1 MIPAAQPGEPYVG
14 RRKVRSSM
22 DIEDIKRR
30 VLTQRMHRYPD
41 SGPDLAGSGVAH
53 FRQET
58 GRLRVA
64 FAGIRPG
71 RDTVAVD
78 AIQRFARQRGIE
90 VQWVVVPDR
99 PGEGQLPGALHAA
112 GFRLDEN
119 LLLMGHEGL
128 VAAPRNPAV
137 TISIIDTQQA
147 MWHYEYGSRQA
158 FFEED
163 FPAEAAVSQRARE
176 RWREHEHGWCR
187 YYAAALSGRIVGGCY
202 VSLFE
207 EIPTILGV
215 YTVAAARRHG
225 VATVLLQRVIAD
237 LVHNGRWTC
246 CLFVKHGNPAEQ
258 LYRKIG
264 FQPLMDEQTWV
275 WAPW

>member
-1 MIPAAQPGEPYVG
+1 
-14 RRKVRSSM
+14 M

-30 VLTQRMHRYPD
+30 VLAQRMNRYPD
-41 SGPDLAGSGVAH
+41 AGPDLGGAGSAR

-71 RDTVAVD
+71 CETG
-78 AIQRFARQRGIE
+78 AIERVHRFARQRGIE
-90 VQWVVVPDR
+90 VHWIVVPER
-99 PGEGQLPGALHAA
+99 SGEERLPDALGAA

-119 LLLMGHEGL
+119 LLLMAHEGF
-128 VAAPRNPAV
+128 VSVPHNPFV
-137 TISIIDTQQA
+137 TVSTIETERA

-158 FFEED
+158 FFEEE

-187 YYAAALSGRIVGGCY
+187 YYGAALQGRTVGGCY

-215 YTVAAARRHG
+215 YTVESARRHG
-225 VATVLLQRVIAD
+225 VATALLERSISD
-237 LVHNGRWTC
+237 LAHNGRWTC
-246 CLFVKHGNPAEQ
+246 CLFVKHGNPAER
-258 LYRKIG
+258 LYRQLG
-264 FQPLMDEQTWV
+264 FMPLMDEQTWI
-275 WAPW
+275 WSPW